1 MGKSPRKNDRG
12 GLGLVVQA
20 YNPSYLGGRDQED
33 GILKPAQA
41 KKLARPPS
49 QQISQAWWHAP
60 SYGGGIH
67 IGEAVQVWS
76 WIKSVRPYPKRN
88 N

>member
-60 SYGGGIH
+60 SYGGGSTSLVLDKKC
-67 IGEAVQVWS
+67 ETLS
-76 WIKSVRPYPKRN
+76 KKK
-88 N
+88 